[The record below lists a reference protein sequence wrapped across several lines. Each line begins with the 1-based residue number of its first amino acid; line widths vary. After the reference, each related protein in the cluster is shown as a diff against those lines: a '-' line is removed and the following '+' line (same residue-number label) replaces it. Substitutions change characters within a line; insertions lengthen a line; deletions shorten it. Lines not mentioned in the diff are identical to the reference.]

1 MVLVLKRLRR
11 LPGKMLAMKARV
23 LTLFILPGTLANSE
37 HPDEKCG
44 ILFGSALLVKAKCVS
59 GNGSENF
66 R

>member
-1 MVLVLKRLRR
+1 
-11 LPGKMLAMKARV
+11 MLAMKAWA
-23 LTLFILPGTLANSE
+23 LTLFILSTLANSE
-37 HPDEKCG
+37 HPDEKCD